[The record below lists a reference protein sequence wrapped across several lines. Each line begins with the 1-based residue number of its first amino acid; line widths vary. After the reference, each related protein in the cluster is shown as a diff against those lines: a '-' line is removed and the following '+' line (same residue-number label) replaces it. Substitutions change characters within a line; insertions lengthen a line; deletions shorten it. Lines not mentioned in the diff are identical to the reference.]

1 MDKRSHWP
9 FSIKKFPPSF
19 DMPKPFEID
28 PVIIEVIYEERY
40 KGNPGDKGI
49 AIKAHYLSTPGPDR
63 SAQAKM

>member
-1 MDKRSHWP
+1 
-9 FSIKKFPPSF
+9 
-19 DMPKPFEID
+19 MPKPFEID

-40 KGNPGDKGI
+40 KGNPDDKGI